1 MAFSTGD
8 SLNGYNAEAVP
19 AEALAVPNARNER
32 LANPGE
38 RSSGGGPAG
47 PGFYNSLK
55 RINSSA
61 NN

>member
-8 SLNGYNAEAVP
+8 SLNGFNAEAVP

-38 RSSGGGPAG
+38 RSSGGGPARSWILQLIKTDK
-47 PGFYNSLK
+47 FF
-55 RINSSA
+55 R
-61 NN
+61 